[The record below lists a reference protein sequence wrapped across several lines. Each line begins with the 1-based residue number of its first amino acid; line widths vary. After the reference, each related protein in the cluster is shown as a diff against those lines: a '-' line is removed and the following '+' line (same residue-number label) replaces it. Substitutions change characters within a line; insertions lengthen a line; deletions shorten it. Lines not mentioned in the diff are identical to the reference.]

1 MAKKKAA
8 KGRPKKAESDRVVK
22 FSISLLREKVEWVD
36 SQGSNRSA
44 AISQLIEIAM
54 VSKKK
59 GKKQ

>member
-1 MAKKKAA
+1 MEKKKAA
-8 KGRPKKAESDRVVK
+8 KGRPKKAEPDRVVK
-22 FSISLLREKVEWVD
+22 LSISLPIANVNWID